1 MNFMLGCN
9 YWDSKHG
16 TDMWKYF
23 DAKLIEADVK
33 ALSENGVKFMRV
45 FPNWRDFQPVYKLRE
60 WRGSVKC
67 YVDDKEEL
75 IDNYHGIKEEQL
87 ENFRTFANICDKY
100 GIKLAVAVV
109 TGWMSGRQFVPPALE
124 DKNPINNP
132 EVMMWMRKFITGFV
146 NGVKECKNIVMWDL
160 GNECNCLGMANSRY
174 EAYVWTALVS
184 DAIRCADPTRPVSS
198 GMHSLSADTYGEWN
212 LQDQGE
218 LTDYICTHP
227 YVSPSVNNDIDAMN
241 KMRSTIYPTAQSVL
255 YADVSKKPCIVQEQG
270 TFSDLLGNEEFA
282 ADFARVNVY
291 SALAHDMPGYFWWC
305 GMNHVDLKN
314 PPYTW
319 CMMERDLGMLNC
331 DYSPKPV
338 AREIK
343 KAQEFIATLPFEK
356 LENRERDGIIMLT
369 DSLDKIKIG
378 LSSFTLCKQAGLDMK
393 FAVSTDPLP
402 DSPLY
407 IVPCIMGWS
416 VMHQRIW
423 WGMREKVEKE
433 GASMLIS
440 FNGGHLSEF
449 EETTGLRS
457 NGIVK
462 SKKYHTAYFDF
473 GEIKYHETKEV
484 LLESIGAEILA
495 KNEEGNVVLSR
506 NKFGK
511 GYVYFLNMPL
521 EASLAEVSDVYT
533 DTLYHKIYSIAG
545 KDVLDKKVLSCA
557 NPQIGITLHK
567 DGERYIAFA
576 LNYSDKEQTCDFK
589 VKDGWTL
596 KVIKGNANSIR
607 KCDCAI
613 YYVEKAGAL

>member
-23 DAKLIEADVK
+23 DASVIESDVK
-33 ALSENGVKFMRV
+33 ALSENGIKFMRV
-45 FPNWRDFQPVYKLRE
+45 FPNWRDFQPVSKLRE
-60 WRGSVKC
+60 WAGNIKC
-67 YVDDKEEL
+67 YVDENEQL
-75 IDNYHGIKEEQL
+75 VDNYDGINQQQM
-87 ENFRTFANICDKY
+87 ENFRTFAAICDKY
-100 GIKLAVAVV
+100 GIKLCVAVV
-109 TGWMSGRQFVPPALE
+109 TGWMSGRQFVPPVVE

-132 EVMMWMRKFITGFV
+132 EAMMWMRKFIKGFV
-146 NGVKECKNIVMWDL
+146 EGIKECKNIVMWDL
-160 GNECNCLGMANSRY
+160 GNECNCLGVANNRF

-184 DAIRCADPTRPVSS
+184 DAIRCADPSRPISS
-198 GMHSLSADTYGEWN
+198 GMHGLGADTSVGWN

-227 YVSPSVNNDIDAMN
+227 YVSASVNNDIDVIN
-241 KMRSTIYPTAQSVL
+241 NMRATIYPTAQSIL
-255 YADVSKKPCIVQEQG
+255 YADISKKPCIVQEQG

-282 ADFARVNVY
+282 ADFIRINIF

-305 GMNHVDLKN
+305 GMNHVDLEN
-314 PPYTW
+314 PPYPW

-331 DYSPKPV
+331 DNTPKPV
-338 AREIK
+338 GVELK
-343 KAQEFIATLPFEK
+343 KAQDFIGSLPFEK
-356 LENRERDGIIMLT
+356 LSKRETDGIIMLT
-369 DSLDKIKIG
+369 DSTDKLKYG
-378 LSSFTLCKQAGLDMK
+378 LSCYTLCKQAGLDMS
-393 FAVSTDPLP
+393 FSVSTEPLK

-433 GASMLIS
+433 GASVLIS

-457 NGIVK
+457 NGIIK
-462 SKKYHTAYFDF
+462 SKKYHTAKFSF
-473 GEIKYHETKEV
+473 GDLTYHETKEV
-484 LLESIGAEILA
+484 RLVSIGAEVLA
-495 KNEEGNVVLSR
+495 ENEEGNIVLSR

-521 EASLAEVSDVYT
+521 EASLTDVADAYNG
-533 DTLYHKIYSIAG
+533 TLFHKIYNLVG
-545 KDVLDKKVLSCA
+545 QDVLKNKVLYSN
-557 NPQIGITLHK
+557 NPQVGVALHK
-567 DGERYIAFA
+567 DGDRYVAFA
-576 LNYSDKEQTCDFK
+576 LNYSDKEQKCDFA
-589 VKDGWTL
+589 VKEGWTL
-596 KVIKGNANSIR
+596 NAIRGNSDSIG

-613 YYVEKAGAL
+613 YYVEKA